1 MAVLSSHYSMT
12 SQSPPNVRPVSVRNY
27 GIDALRIVAM
37 LMVCV
42 IHMNLFTKAHFEVV
56 PKKEYFYYFG
66 IWTEAVGM
74 IGVNLYAMITG
85 YVCVMSSWRYSRYV
99 RLWVL
104 VAFYTVLLFAIGY
117 ALSLAGVLPY
127 SIGVGKMAKL
137 ILCLGFGSSYWYFAA
152 YTGLFFIIP
161 FLNQG
166 LQRLSR
172 EKFTLLGLVLVVLLP
187 IINLRGGDVIYSGGY
202 NMIWLTALYVVG
214 AYIKLYP
221 PRVLRSWWLLLVAG
235 VCTLQP
241 LLFALIGLP
250 PINGYTW
257 PVAVAYSIALFIVF
271 TRLEFKSGVLKRV
284 IAWAAP
290 ASFSVYLLHVHPW
303 SWSMLVKYVPWV
315 NTAWDYPWWFPLAG
329 GLVMYLVCTIIDM
342 LRIGVFRVCKVDAV
356 ADYFASVIEN
366 AVRRALNV
374 LSRQ

>member
-12 SQSPPNVRPVSVRNY
+12 SQSPPIVRPVSGRNY

-42 IHMNLFTKAHFEVV
+42 IHMNLFTRAHWKIV
-56 PKKEYFYYFG
+56 PTKEYFFYFG
-66 IWTEAVGM
+66 IWTETVGM

-85 YVCVMSSWRYSRYV
+85 YVCVLSSWRYSRYV

-117 ALSLAGVLPY
+117 ALSLADVLPY
-127 SIGVGKMAKL
+127 SCGIVKIAKQ
-137 ILCLGFGSSYWYFAA
+137 ICRLGFGSTYWYFAA

-161 FLNQG
+161 FLNLG
-166 LQRLSR
+166 LQRLSG
-172 EKFTLLGLVLVVLLP
+172 EKFTLLVMVLVVLLP
-187 IINLRGGDVIYSGGY
+187 IINFRAGDIIYSDGY

-221 PRVLRSWWLLLVAG
+221 PCVLRSFWLLLVAG

-257 PVAVAYSIALFIVF
+257 PVAVVYSIALFIVF
-271 TRLEFKSGVLKRV
+271 TRLELKSGALKRL

-303 SWSMLVKYVPWV
+303 SWSMLVKYVSCV
-315 NTAWDYPWWFPLAG
+315 NIAWDYPWWFPLAG

-342 LRIGVFRVCKVDAV
+342 LRMRVFRVCKVDAI

-374 LSRQ
+374 LSRL